1 MDAQGEL
8 EHFLALRC
16 RAAVVKSEI
25 GVIRKQAIE
34 SITRLRFST
43 KWGIYRGVAVRRG
56 WNADVFNSYEA
67 TCWGINSF
75 INRRALR
82 I

>member
-1 MDAQGEL
+1 MDAHGEL

-34 SITRLRFST
+34 SIKS
-43 KWGIYRGVAVRRG
+43 
-56 WNADVFNSYEA
+56 
-67 TCWGINSF
+67 
-75 INRRALR
+75 
-82 I
+82 